1 MPIESLLLFI
11 VAANLLSSSDVK
23 PIASNLLLFSLSLFL
38 GFEWEVTFV
47 LLDGTSPVQ
56 GHMYGSIILET
67 SKGVV
72 KITKN
77 DTPGNVVQIV
87 KNYRFVHVDKKND
100 IIRMYMSLKHM
111 SPSDVKVYI
120 DGYLT
125 QWDPS
130 TKSFFLDHTTDDLT
144 PRTDNL
150 SSTNSDQGP
159 GISFEVR
166 TGGVPLK
173 HLKYL

>member
-1 MPIESLLLFI
+1 
-11 VAANLLSSSDVK
+11 
-23 PIASNLLLFSLSLFL
+23 
-38 GFEWEVTFV
+38 

-72 KITKN
+72 KITGN

-125 QWDPS
+125 Q
-130 TKSFFLDHTTDDLT
+130 
-144 PRTDNL
+144 
-150 SSTNSDQGP
+150 
-159 GISFEVR
+159 
-166 TGGVPLK
+166 
-173 HLKYL
+173 